1 MRTPASRACFTD
13 RPRRVLE
20 CTPCT
25 SRLSERRPN
34 RGRQLTR
41 RSSGRP
47 AGPAAADRPVV
58 RPQTYPHATKTRL
71 ERWLPMSQIVFDE
84 RTAQQLEVMYRKR
97 DALRRRRLVRE
108 ALAVEAGHRVLD
120 VGCGP
125 GFYSAELLAEVGAK
139 GAVVGV
145 DTSAAMLAAAARRC
159 EGLGDAAFHEGNATS
174 LPVED
179 RGFDR
184 ALCVQVLEYVADVPA
199 ALAELYRV
207 LRPRGRALVWDVD
220 WSTLSWH
227 SADPE
232 RMQRM
237 LRAWDRHLAHPAL
250 SRTLAAVLRA
260 AGFTEIRAEGHAFA
274 TTELDPET

>member
-1 MRTPASRACFTD
+1 
-13 RPRRVLE
+13 
-20 CTPCT
+20 
-25 SRLSERRPN
+25 
-34 RGRQLTR
+34 
-41 RSSGRP
+41 
-47 AGPAAADRPVV
+47 
-58 RPQTYPHATKTRL
+58 
-71 ERWLPMSQIVFDE
+71 MSQIVFDE
-84 RTAQQLEVMYRKR
+84 QTAQRLEVMYRKR
-97 DALRRRRLVRE
+97 DVLRRRRLVRE

-125 GFYSAELLAEVGAK
+125 GFYLAELLAEVGLK

-145 DTSAAMLAAAARRC
+145 DNSVAMLAAAARRC
-159 EGLGDAAFHEGNATS
+159 EGLGDARFHEGNATS

-207 LRPRGRALVWDVD
+207 LRPGGRAVVWDVD

-227 SADPE
+227 SADPA

-237 LRAWDRHLAHPAL
+237 LRAWDRHLAHPTL
-250 SRTLAAVLRA
+250 PRTLAAALRG
-260 AGFTEIRAEGHAFA
+260 AGFTEIRAEGHAF
-274 TTELDPET
+274 TTIELDTETYGGMALQTVEHYLAGLDDIDRKEVEAWAQEQRELGARGEYFSAVIQVCFTATRPG